1 VAPAPEPAS
10 ASAEDGHASGFMVQA
25 KLQGSSGLLSLGG
38 GPSFVFGYRGPS
50 FSLGLGASL
59 TRAAAAADNN
69 AVSVTMFQ
77 IMPTATFDVW
87 HSRDG
92 RASANLL
99 AGVGYGRAS
108 VNVKDASQ
116 SCVFDPVTNTDN
128 CSTRTTENSG
138 GISYVPVALGF
149 GGDYFLSRNF
159 ALGAEMGLNAAFVTG
174 VDATE
179 DSTTRSL
186 NGSGSMQLM
195 YGALRATLV
204 LGD

>member
-1 VAPAPEPAS
+1 
-10 ASAEDGHASGFMVQA
+10 MVQA

-59 TRAAAAADNN
+59 TRAAAAADED
-69 AVSVTMFQ
+69 AVSATMFQ
-77 IMPTATFDVW
+77 IMPTATIDVW

-99 AGVGYGRAS
+99 AAVGYGRAS
-108 VNVKDASQ
+108 VNVKNARRT
-116 SCVFDPVTNTDN
+116 CVTDIN
-128 CSTRTTENSG
+128 GNDQCTTSTSEDSAG
-138 GISYVPVALGF
+138 VSYVPVALGF

-179 DSTTRSL
+179 NSTTRSL